1 MMRLAPNELRYLLGR
16 VPRAE
21 SGRHLPPNLKRILVT
36 GAAGSIGG
44 GIVEA
49 LAARAEVEVLA
60 HDIVEGRWPRGV
72 TSCRGDLLDISDDV
86 DVGEID
92 AVIHAAAL
100 KDVCPLEADPAAA
113 WRTNVE
119 GSLACARLAKERGAE
134 LFLQVSTD
142 KAADPA
148 GVMGASKRL
157 AEIRLLREFAGEPM
171 RVVCLRLPNV
181 LGSSGSIL
189 PILRDRLAEGRSLPL
204 RDPDSTRYY
213 LAMEETVA
221 ALIAAMNRPGGLYA
235 AGTHLEAMPLSS
247 LFERVVSLWGGESLP
262 QIEVE
267 GLGPGEKKH
276 EVLHGFRETLST
288 TGADGLAAITTV
300 DDSEQVDELMAF
312 FGDGTS

>member
-204 RDPDSTRYY
+204 RDPDSSRCTM
-213 LAMEETVA
+213 LWM
-221 ALIAAMNRPGGLYA
+221 L
-235 AGTHLEAMPLSS
+235 AGTQITTQSWRSPKRRPRGHRQRRPDGSRASCS
-247 LFERVVSLWGGESLP
+247 ERSWRATFRRAWTPSP
-262 QIEVE
+262 
-267 GLGPGEKKH
+267 
-276 EVLHGFRETLST
+276 RETAHW
-288 TGADGLAAITTV
+288 G
-300 DDSEQVDELMAF
+300 
-312 FGDGTS
+312 